1 MKKTTKPRVKPAPLA
16 PAQSPSK
23 VRALIEKYW
32 RPKPIGSPAVDPELK
47 DLNGLQRAG
56 EVLRY
61 SVLSIE
67 WWISPNGTLRE
78 WLRWNGKLS
87 SILLIPAV
95 LIVPLVTF
103 VLWQV
108 AKWIVLLV
116 QIASNLIVLPLA
128 ALTAG
133 ILITGIVIVA
143 RMLLGK

>member
-1 MKKTTKPRVKPAPLA
+1 MKRTTKPRVRPAPLA
-16 PAQSPSK
+16 PAKPVSK
-23 VRALIEKYW
+23 VQALLHEYW
-32 RPKPIGSPAVDPELK
+32 KPKPINTPAVDPELK
-47 DLNGLQRAG
+47 HLNGLQRAG
-56 EVLRY
+56 EVMRY

-78 WLRWNGKLS
+78 WLRLNGKVS

-128 ALTAG
+128 ALAAG
-133 ILITGIVIVA
+133 ILITGIVIVV

>member
-1 MKKTTKPRVKPAPLA
+1 MKRTTKPRVKPAPLT
-16 PAQSPSK
+16 PAKPLSRVQ
-23 VRALIEKYW
+23 ALVEKYW
-32 RPKPIGSPAVDPELK
+32 KPKPIGSPAVDPELK

-78 WLRWNGKLS
+78 WLRLNGKVS

-128 ALTAG
+128 ALAAG
-133 ILITGIVIVA
+133 VLIAGIVIVV

>member
-1 MKKTTKPRVKPAPLA
+1 M
-16 PAQSPSK
+16 
-23 VRALIEKYW
+23 
-32 RPKPIGSPAVDPELK
+32 
-47 DLNGLQRAG
+47 QRAG

-78 WLRWNGKLS
+78 WLRLNGKVS

-128 ALTAG
+128 ALAAG